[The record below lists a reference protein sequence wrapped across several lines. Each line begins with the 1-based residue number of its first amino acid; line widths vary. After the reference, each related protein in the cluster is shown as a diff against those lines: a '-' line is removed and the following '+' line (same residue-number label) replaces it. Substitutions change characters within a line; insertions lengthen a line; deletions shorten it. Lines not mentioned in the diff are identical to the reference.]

1 MNDLVR
7 PAMYDA
13 WHGIVPVSPIDA
25 VAPVRLCS
33 VVGPVC
39 ESSDTFARNRLLPA
53 LAPDARVA
61 ILDTGAYGAVMSST
75 YNARALAAEVWVDD
89 GALVGDPRPS
99 TDRGAVGAGAPALM
113 TDPAPPLRR
122 LAARRLQARAAILFE
137 ALWPALWPPLAVIG
151 IFVCLALLN
160 VLPLLPSW
168 LQIGL
173 LALGSIA
180 VIGLL
185 VQGVRGIRLPNDHAA
200 DRRLE
205 TRSGLIHRP
214 LSVLTDKPATEDSL
228 GHAIWQAH
236 VARAFSQIGRLQV
249 GLPRPGLARLDPRAL
264 RYALLLAVVACLA
277 IANTDATSRL
287 YAAVTPSL
295 PVAPGA
301 PATELQAWITPPGY
315 TRIAP
320 IFLKTDGGSVSV
332 PAGSHLTV
340 NVSGGSTEP
349 TLSLNDHAEP
359 FTALDNNSFQAEREL
374 TRGGLLTVKRAGG
387 SLASWMLTVVA
398 DQPPTVAWGDNPGRQ
413 ASSQQT
419 RLPWQVSDD
428 YGVTNL
434 QAELRLRDR
443 PDAPPMIVT
452 IPLPG
457 GSAKTAHGLSQPDLT
472 AHPWAGL
479 AVIGRLVGHDAVGQ
493 AGISAD
499 ATFELAE
506 RPFHNPV
513 ARLLIAARKSLS
525 VHPDDRGEALE
536 TLDGLMQQSDLF
548 AGDLGAFVAL
558 SGTYYGLVRN
568 HSERA
573 VPEAQDMMWEL
584 ALHME
589 EGQSEQSARALEQA
603 RQAARDAMDKAQQQP
618 NDQNRQELA
627 KKLEELRQAIERHMR
642 ALTEEAQHNNNIMPF
657 DPKAMQLSDRDMQKM
672 AEQAEQAAKEGRM
685 ADAQQEMAQL
695 EQMLDQLRNARTQG
709 KDSKQANSKR
719 QRGKRQQSV
728 VQDLIAR
735 EGGLLDHSQH
745 RENPTPS
752 PQRSRCATGG

>member
-1 MNDLVR
+1 
-7 PAMYDA
+7 
-13 WHGIVPVSPIDA
+13 
-25 VAPVRLCS
+25 
-33 VVGPVC
+33 
-39 ESSDTFARNRLLPA
+39 
-53 LAPDARVA
+53 
-61 ILDTGAYGAVMSST
+61 
-75 YNARALAAEVWVDD
+75 
-89 GALVGDPRPS
+89 
-99 TDRGAVGAGAPALM
+99 M
-113 TDPAPPLRR
+113 TDPALPLRR

-137 ALWPALWPPLAVIG
+137 ALWPALWPPLAVLG

-160 VLPLLPSW
+160 LLPLLAGW

-173 LALGSIA
+173 LVFGLIA
-180 VIGLL
+180 IIGLL
-185 VQGVRGIRLPNDHAA
+185 VHGVRGIPFPNDHAA

-264 RYALLLAVVACLA
+264 RYALLLAVVACLG

-320 IFLKTDGGSVSV
+320 IFLKTDGGSVSA

-374 TRGGLLTVKRAGG
+374 TRGGLLTVKRDGRY
-387 SLASWMLTVVA
+387 LASWMLTVVA

-443 PDAPPMIVT
+443 LDAPPMIVT

-493 AGISAD
+493 AGISSD

-536 TLDGLMQQSDLF
+536 TLDGLMQQPDLF

-568 HSERA
+568 HSEGA

-589 EGQSEQSARALEQA
+589 EGQSEQSARAA
-603 RQAARDAMDKAQQQP
+603 GA
-618 NDQNRQELA
+618 
-627 KKLEELRQAIERHMR
+627 
-642 ALTEEAQHNNNIMPF
+642 
-657 DPKAMQLSDRDMQKM
+657 
-672 AEQAEQAAKEGRM
+672 G
-685 ADAQQEMAQL
+685 
-695 EQMLDQLRNARTQG
+695 
-709 KDSKQANSKR
+709 
-719 QRGKRQQSV
+719 
-728 VQDLIAR
+728 
-735 EGGLLDHSQH
+735 
-745 RENPTPS
+745 S
-752 PQRSRCATGG
+752 PGCP